1 MLDFARTRIGMTL
14 FDVTL
19 PKIADQLEQ
28 LNANLRAL
36 VGALN
41 KAAATP
47 PTAHNHDG
55 P

>member
-1 MLDFARTRIGMTL
+1 MLDFARTRMGIRL

-19 PKIADQLEQ
+19 PRIADQLEQ

-36 VGALN
+36 IGALN

-47 PTAHNHDG
+47 PAEHADDG
-55 P
+55 R